1 MERQHQFKGYVFYR
15 AFSSRAICS
24 SSCFKYAGLSLVVAC
39 KLFNWDSTSS
49 ATSGCQLNVKIADGM
64 RPKSSNVFWP
74 DCSLSMRPFPASNI
88 TNGRG
93 YSKAS
98 VTNSTMVQNFSQTE
112 NVPCNYNSNHY
123 MPYESTYGKMIKL

>member
-1 MERQHQFKGYVFYR
+1 MERHDEFKGYLFYR

-64 RPKSSNVFWP
+64 RPKSSKVFWL
-74 DCSLSMRPFPASNI
+74 DCSLSMRPFPASNS

-98 VTNSTMVQNFSQTE
+98 VTNSTMVQNFS
-112 NVPCNYNSNHY
+112 
-123 MPYESTYGKMIKL
+123 